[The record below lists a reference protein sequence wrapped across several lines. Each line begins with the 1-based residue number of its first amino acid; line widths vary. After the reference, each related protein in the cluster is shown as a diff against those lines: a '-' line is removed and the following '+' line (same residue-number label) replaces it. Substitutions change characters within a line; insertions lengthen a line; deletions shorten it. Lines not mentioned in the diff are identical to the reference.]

1 MYVYNNVDAGSREVT
16 DNQLQNLKNM
26 PQIAETSLRQ
36 AIKKKSSCSDFYI
49 YMQLQ
54 TSWGR
59 VAYFC
64 THA

>member
-36 AIKKKSSCSDFYI
+36 AIKKKSS
-49 YMQLQ
+49 
-54 TSWGR
+54 
-59 VAYFC
+59 
-64 THA
+64 